1 MRSLVYL
8 LGSVDECSRIPHKY
22 IDDGIERESRAKVG
36 VYNGMIKWI
45 AFSFQSVRAGLV
57 M

>member
-57 M
+57 I